1 MSQTPDSSNP
11 ETVSDQT
18 SLFSM
23 SLFQKVYKI
32 HPHFPIWILKAVLE
46 MRTCSQVHTSFERV
60 NRGWHVEW
68 YCTAQTAHTPSCSS
82 GISMVRSTK
91 KKDEEVRSSCVSL
104 CLCLYLCHNFDN
116 ENWKRHKHKQSR
128 SQRLYSFWS
137 APTLNTRGLWGRD

>member
-1 MSQTPDSSNP
+1 MSWTPDSSNP

-23 SLFQKVYKI
+23 SFFQKVYKI

-68 YCTAQTAHTPSCSS
+68 YCTA
-82 GISMVRSTK
+82 
-91 KKDEEVRSSCVSL
+91 
-104 CLCLYLCHNFDN
+104 
-116 ENWKRHKHKQSR
+116 
-128 SQRLYSFWS
+128 
-137 APTLNTRGLWGRD
+137 